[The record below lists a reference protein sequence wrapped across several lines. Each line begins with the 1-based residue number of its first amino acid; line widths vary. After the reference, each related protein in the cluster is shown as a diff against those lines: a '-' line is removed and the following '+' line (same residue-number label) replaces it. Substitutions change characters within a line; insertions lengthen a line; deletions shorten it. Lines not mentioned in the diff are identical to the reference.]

1 MDSIGIIL
9 LGLLV
14 ALAFAIYWRVESPQP
29 KKGGNLSI
37 SRFLSDVRRYKNYI
51 FYSAKCS
58 LKDEVA
64 DSFLNWA
71 WLILNPVMFMLV
83 YAFVQIIVFGGTA
96 QYLAAFVFIGMANWN
111 FFNACVSGN
120 VRTIKRYEGII
131 SKVYVPKFVFTL
143 SNMLVNGFKLLVSVA
158 LIFISMIVYQVPPS
172 WTMLWFIPL
181 LLLLFL
187 LTFGISCI
195 LMHAGVFVD
204 DMASIVPIVLR
215 LMFFISGIFYDLEGK
230 LEGALGVLVERFNPM
245 AFIITQSRH
254 VLLYGEGL
262 DLPWFFTWVGI
273 SLVLTAIGVSL
284 IYKYERRYVKTV

>member
-1 MDSIGIIL
+1 MDSIGIAL

-14 ALAFAIYWRVESPQP
+14 ALALAIYWRVEAPQS
-29 KKGGNLSI
+29 KKGGRFSVK
-37 SRFLSDVRRYKNYI
+37 RFLSDIQRYKGYI

-58 LKDEVA
+58 LKNEVA
-64 DSFLNWA
+64 GSFLNWA

-83 YAFVQIIVFGGTA
+83 YAFVQIIVFGGTT

-111 FFNACVSGN
+111 FFNACVSGS

-131 SKVYVPKFVFTL
+131 SKVYVPKYVFTF
-143 SNMLVNGFKLLVSVA
+143 SNMLVNGFKLLVSIG
-158 LIFISMIVYQVPPS
+158 LIFISMLAYQVPPS

-215 LMFFISGIFYDLEGK
+215 LMFFISGIFYDLEGR
-230 LEGALGVLVERFNPM
+230 LEGALGILVERFNPM
-245 AFIITQSRH
+245 AFIIAQSRH
-254 VLLYGEGL
+254 VLLYGDNL
-262 DLPWFFTWVGI
+262 DLPWFFTWLAI
-273 SLVLTAIGVSL
+273 SLVLSFIGVSL

>member
-1 MDSIGIIL
+1 MDSIGILL

-14 ALAFAIYWRVESPQP
+14 VLALAIYRRVESPQP
-29 KKGGNLSI
+29 QKGSTFFVM
-37 SRFLSDVRRYKNYI
+37 RFLSDIRRYKNYI

-64 DSFLNWA
+64 GSFLNWA

-83 YAFVQIIVFGGTA
+83 YAFVQIIVFGGTT
-96 QYLAAFVFIGMANWN
+96 QYLAAFVFIGMASWN
-111 FFNACVSGN
+111 FFNACVSGS

-143 SNMLVNGFKLLVSVA
+143 SNMLVNGFKLLVSIG
-158 LIFISMIVYQVPPS
+158 LIVVSMIVYQVPPS

-230 LEGALGVLVERFNPM
+230 LDGALGVLVERFNPM
-245 AFIITQSRH
+245 AFIIAQSRH

-262 DLPWFFTWVGI
+262 DLPWFFTWIAI

-284 IYKYERRYVKTV
+284 IYRYERRYVKTV

>member
-1 MDSIGIIL
+1 MDTVGMIL

-14 ALAFAIYWRVESPQP
+14 ALALVIYCRVEAPQS
-29 KKGGNLSI
+29 KKGGPLSVK
-37 SRFLSDVRRYKNYI
+37 RFLSDLRRYKGYI

-64 DSFLNWA
+64 GSFLNWA

-83 YAFVQIIVFGGTA
+83 YAFVQIVVFGGTT
-96 QYLAAFVFIGMANWN
+96 QYLAAFVFIGMASWN
-111 FFNACVSGN
+111 FFNACVSGS

-131 SKVYVPKFVFTL
+131 SKVYVPKFVFIL
-143 SNMLVNGFKLLVSVA
+143 SNMLVNGFKLLVA
-158 LIFISMIVYQVPPS
+158 IGLIFISMIVYQVPPS

-195 LMHAGVFVD
+195 LMHTGVFVD

-215 LMFFISGIFYDLEGK
+215 LLFFISGIFYDLEGK
-230 LEGALGVLVERFNPM
+230 LEGMLGVLVERFNPM
-245 AFIITQSRH
+245 AFIIAQSRH

-262 DLPWFFTWVGI
+262 DLGWFFIWLAIG
-273 SLVLTAIGVSL
+273 LVLSAIGVSL
-284 IYKYERRYVKTV
+284 IYRYERRYVKTV

>member
-1 MDSIGIIL
+1 MDSIGILL

-14 ALAFAIYWRVESPQP
+14 ALALGIYWRVEAPQP
-29 KKGGNLSI
+29 KKGGNFSVK
-37 SRFLSDVRRYKNYI
+37 RFLSDIRRYKNYI

-64 DSFLNWA
+64 GSFLNWA

-83 YAFVQIIVFGGTA
+83 YAFVQIIVFGGTT
-96 QYLAAFVFIGMANWN
+96 QYLAAFVFIGMASWN
-111 FFNACVSGN
+111 FFNACVSGS

-131 SKVYVPKFVFTL
+131 SKVYVPKFVFII
-143 SNMLVNGFKLLVSVA
+143 SNMLVNGFKLLVSIG
-158 LIFISMIVYQVPPS
+158 LIVVTLIVYQVPPS
-172 WTMLWFIPL
+172 WTMLWFIPI

-204 DMASIVPIVLR
+204 DMASIVPIILR
-215 LMFFISGIFYDLEGK
+215 LLFFISGIFYDLEGR
-230 LEGALGVLVERFNPM
+230 LEGVLGMLVERFNPM
-245 AFIITQSRH
+245 AFIIAQSRH

-262 DLPWFFTWVGI
+262 DLAWFFAWLAI

-284 IYKYERRYVKTV
+284 IYSYERRYVKTV

>member
-14 ALAFAIYWRVESPQP
+14 ALAFAIYWRVESPQSN
-29 KKGGNLSI
+29 KGGNLSI

-64 DSFLNWA
+64 GSFLNWA

-83 YAFVQIIVFGGTA
+83 YAFVQIIVFGGTT

-111 FFNACVSGN
+111 FFNACVSGS

-131 SKVYVPKFVFTL
+131 SKVYVP
-143 SNMLVNGFKLLVSVA
+143 SNMLVNGFKLLVSIG

-195 LMHAGVFVD
+195 LMHTGVFVD

-215 LMFFISGIFYDLEGK
+215 LMFFVSGIFYDLEGR
-230 LEGALGVLVERFNPM
+230 LDGALAILVERINPL

-262 DLPWFFTWVGI
+262 DLPW
-273 SLVLTAIGVSL
+273 
-284 IYKYERRYVKTV
+284 